1 MRFDPRYQNQYMAY
15 PVNREQDGYAM
26 NGYAMNGYPPPPPGT
41 FCPFSFLHSPP
52 FMVHVHSA
60 SGFPNCPR

>member
-26 NGYAMNGYPPPPPGT
+26 NGYAPPPPGM
-41 FCPFSFLHSPP
+41 FFPFPFLYPLL

-60 SGFPNCPR
+60 LGSQTVPADYSL